1 MAKSEEWRSE
11 RRDDFTLFEILNVL
25 WGRRLLVG
33 GVVLTMV
40 LFSTLFGLL
49 YPRPYVAEAIM
60 TVRPEDNLGVD
71 EDSELM
77 IQRILNSVDASELAR
92 GAMREA
98 GWTAGPEEF
107 RERLD
112 VEPDESDA
120 GGIRVRFSA
129 ATPEEATLVANAY
142 AGSFVERAEELNRQ
156 RLAGGTLA
164 ADVRVTRPATPSEA
178 RYTGLL
184 LYETVAAAAGLLLG
198 GAAALILEGR
208 TRRWRGAKDAE
219 LTLRAPVLG
228 VIPDYHTEEERPEE
242 RVG

>member
-1 MAKSEEWRSE
+1 MVKTEEWRSE
-11 RRDDFTLFEILNVL
+11 QRDDVTLFEILNVL
-25 WGRRLLVG
+25 WGRRVLVG
-33 GVVLTMV
+33 GVVLTLV
-40 LFSTLFGLL
+40 LLSTLFGLL

-60 TVRPEDNLGVD
+60 TVRPEDNLGIN

-77 IQRILNSVDASELAR
+77 IQRILNSVDASDLSRE
-92 GAMREA
+92 AMREA

-107 RERLD
+107 KERLD
-112 VEPDESDA
+112 VEPDENGM

-129 ATPEEATLVANAY
+129 TTPEEASLVANAY
-142 AGSFVERAEELNRQ
+142 AGSFVKRAEELNRQ

-164 ADVRVTRPATPSEA
+164 ADVRITRPATPSGA

-184 LYETVAAAAGLLLG
+184 LYETVAAAAGLLVG
-198 GAAALILEGR
+198 GAAALYLEGR
-208 TRRWRGAKDAE
+208 TRRWRGARDAE

-228 VIPDYHTEEERPEE
+228 VIPDYHLEEQPEE